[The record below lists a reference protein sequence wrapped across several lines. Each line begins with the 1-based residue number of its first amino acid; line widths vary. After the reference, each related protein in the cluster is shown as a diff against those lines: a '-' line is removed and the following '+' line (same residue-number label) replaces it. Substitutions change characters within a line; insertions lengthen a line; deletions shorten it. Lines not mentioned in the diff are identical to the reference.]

1 MAIQWRKFVE
11 PFAKRRAWIQHVI
24 VTAVAASVAWLVGNY
39 FVVNGGLVASIAAT
53 LTVRISLNKSIREG
67 FGQLLGTTIGV
78 GMALI
83 AIHFFGFGVLI
94 VFVMVIL
101 SLASSRVLHLREV
114 ASINVVITALIVIG
128 PGLAES
134 TAIHRT
140 LSTLIGT
147 SIAVIFSYFA
157 NPKTPA
163 GRTIDR
169 ITELAFQSAA
179 LLGEMSEA
187 VAAGYSQDVA
197 GRLLAKARL
206 LVEEIPIVR
215 AQALEARSYAQ
226 WFPMARKDEAE
237 DLYERGFALEHTVVQ
252 VRTISR
258 TLFDI
263 SFDKELPPKVTER
276 IAYALSCASLAIT
289 QGSEALR
296 GNHRRLPELSLT
308 HDLRVALASLAEE
321 VMECGRKI
329 QVAQYIRSISLVT
342 NFERIANSIDLDT
355 PAITEIQPEEALG
368 MQLLEVSPL
377 EQGRRL
383 GEKFLRFVPGRIK
396 RRFTH

>member
-1 MAIQWRKFVE
+1 MAFQWGKLVE

-24 VTAVAASVAWLVGNY
+24 VTAVAASIAWLVGNY

-83 AIHFFGFGVLI
+83 AIHFLGFGVLI
-94 VFVMVIL
+94 VFVLVIL

-134 TAIHRT
+134 TAVHRT

-187 VAAGYSQDVA
+187 VAAGYAQDVA

-206 LVEEIPIVR
+206 LVEEIPLVR

-289 QGSEALR
+289 QGGEALR
-296 GNHRRLPELSLT
+296 GNHRRRPELSLT

-329 QVAQYIRSISLVT
+329 QVTQYIRSISLVT

-396 RRFTH
+396 RRFTR

>member
-1 MAIQWRKFVE
+1 MALRWRKFID
-11 PFAKRRAWIQHVI
+11 PFVKRRAWIQHVL
-24 VTAVAASVAWLVGNY
+24 VTAIAGSVAWLAGNH
-39 FVVNGGLVASIAAT
+39 FVPNGGLVAAIAAT

-67 FGQLLGTTIGV
+67 LGQLLGTTIGV

-83 AIHFFGFGVLI
+83 AIHFFGFGVSI
-94 VFVMVIL
+94 VFVIVIL
-101 SLASSRVLHLREV
+101 SLVASRALHLREV

-140 LSTLIGT
+140 LSTLVGT
-147 SIAVIFSYFA
+147 SIAVAFSYFA

-169 ITELAFQSAA
+169 ITELAFQSAQ

-187 VAAGYSQDVA
+187 VAAGYSQAVA

-206 LVEEIPIVR
+206 LVEEIPKVR

-263 SFDKELPPKVTER
+263 SFDKELPPKVAER

-289 QGSEALR
+289 QGSESLR
-296 GNHRRLPELSLT
+296 GNHRRLPEVSLT

-321 VMECGRKI
+321 IMECGRKI
-329 QVAQYIRSISLVT
+329 KVAQYIRSISLVT

-355 PAITEIQPEEALG
+355 PAITEIQPEEVLG
-368 MQLLEVSPL
+368 IQLLEVSPL

-383 GEKFLRFVPGRIK
+383 GEKILRFVPKRIK
-396 RRFTH
+396 KRINP

>member
-1 MAIQWRKFVE
+1 MAIQWGKLLE
-11 PFAKRRAWIQHVI
+11 PFVKRRAWIQHVL
-24 VTAVAASVAWLVGNY
+24 VTAVAASVAWLVGNH
-39 FVVNGGLVASIAAT
+39 FVPNGGLVAAIAAT

-83 AIHFFGFGVLI
+83 VIHFFGFGVSI
-94 VFVMVIL
+94 VFIIVIL
-101 SLASSRVLHLREV
+101 SLVSSRVLHLREV

-169 ITELAFQSAA
+169 ITELAFQSAN

-187 VAAGYSQDVA
+187 VAMGYSQDVA
-197 GRLLAKARL
+197 GRLLARARL
-206 LVEEIPIVR
+206 LVEEIPKVR

-289 QGSEALR
+289 QGSESLR
-296 GNHRRLPELSLT
+296 GNHRRLPEASLT
-308 HDLRVALASLAEE
+308 HDLRIALASLAEE
-321 VMECGRKI
+321 IMECGRKI
-329 QVAQYIRSISLVT
+329 KVAQYIRSISLVT

-355 PAITEIQPEEALG
+355 PAITEIQPEEVLG

-383 GEKFLRFVPGRIK
+383 GEKFLRFVPKRIK
-396 RRFTH
+396 KRFTH